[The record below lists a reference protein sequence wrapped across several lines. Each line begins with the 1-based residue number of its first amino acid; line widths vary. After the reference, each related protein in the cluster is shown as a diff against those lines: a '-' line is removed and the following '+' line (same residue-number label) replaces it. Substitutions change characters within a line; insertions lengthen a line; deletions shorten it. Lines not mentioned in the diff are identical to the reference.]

1 MEPIIEKA
9 AQNLRDTVYG
19 AIQIQP
25 TENVVV
31 IYDTEAPLTRII
43 LEGYKQAIPEAEFID
58 FTSCT
63 VENVREKIN
72 ALNRGDLVVLL
83 QSTNFRLNEFRFR
96 IELFERGLKT
106 IEHIHLARI
115 DEDQF
120 QTYVN
125 ALFYDANFYR
135 PLGHELK
142 KRLDVCEHVVVTC
155 AGTTLTYPVGMES
168 TKLNI
173 GDYTGMK
180 NVGGTFPIGEVF
192 TESKDL
198 TKVNG
203 AVKIFAYAGMD
214 HKMRIVPSF
223 TAHITD
229 GVLTAPEAPQEF
241 QEILKMIAEDEEV
254 LVREFGLGLNREL
267 GKEMVVNDITAFERQ
282 LGLHLSLGAKH
293 AIYPK
298 PGLNRKT
305 GRYHVDVFVDIETI
319 TIDNEVIYQNGAFTV
334 V

>member
-1 MEPIIEKA
+1 MQHIIEVVAKNLHDTIYTAINLQQTEKA
-9 AQNLRDTVYG
+9 
-19 AIQIQP
+19 
-25 TENVVV
+25 VV
-31 IYDTEAPLTRII
+31 IYDTEAPLTKLI
-43 LEGYKQAIPEAEFID
+43 LEGYKKAIPEAEFID
-58 FTSCT
+58 FRSVT
-63 VENVREKIN
+63 VESVREKIN
-72 ALNRGDLVVLL
+72 TLQRGDLVVLL

-115 DEDQF
+115 DESQF
-120 QTYVN
+120 ETYCN
-125 ALFYDANFYR
+125 ALYYDANFYR
-135 PLGHELK
+135 PLGIALK
-142 KRLDVCEHVVVTC
+142 QRLDVCNNVRVMC
-155 AGTTLTYPVGMES
+155 DGTELVYPVGMES
-168 TKLNI
+168 SKLNI

-214 HKMRIVPSF
+214 HKMRLVKPF
-223 TAHITD
+223 TALVTN
-229 GVLTAPEAPQEF
+229 GVLTAPDAPQEF
-241 QEILKMIAEDEEV
+241 QDILKMIAEDEEV
-254 LVREFGLGLNREL
+254 LVREFGLGLNRAL
-267 GKEMVVNDITAFERQ
+267 GKEKVVNDITAFERQ

-305 GRYHVDVFVDIETI
+305 GRYHVDVFIDIETV
-319 TIDNEVIYQNGAFTV
+319 TVDDEVIYKDGAFTV

>member
-1 MEPIIEKA
+1 MQSIIEVA
-9 AQNLRDTVYG
+9 AKNLHDTVYT
-19 AIQIQP
+19 AINLQP
-25 TENVVV
+25 TEKAVV
-31 IYDTEAPLTRII
+31 IYDTEAPLTALI

-58 FTSCT
+58 FRSVT
-63 VENVREKIN
+63 VESVREKIN
-72 ALNRGDLVVLL
+72 TLTRGDLVVLL

-115 DEDQF
+115 DESQF
-120 QTYVN
+120 ETYVN
-125 ALFYDANFYR
+125 ALYYDANFYR
-135 PLGHELK
+135 PLGTALK
-142 KRLDVCEHVVVTC
+142 QRLDTCEKVRVFC
-155 AGTTLTYPVGMES
+155 EGTELVYPVGMES
-168 TKLNI
+168 SKLNI

-214 HKMRIVPSF
+214 HKMRIVTPF
-223 TAHITD
+223 TALVTD
-229 GVLTAPEAPQEF
+229 GVLTAPDAPQEF

-254 LVREFGLGLNREL
+254 LVREFGLGLNKAL

-305 GRYHVDVFVDIETI
+305 GRYHVDVFIDIETI
-319 TIDNEVIYQNGAFTV
+319 TVDDEVIYQDGAFTV

>member
-1 MEPIIEKA
+1 MEHIIEKA
-9 AQNLRDTVYG
+9 AINLRDTVFG
-19 AIQIQP
+19 ALNLQK
-25 TENVVV
+25 EEKVVV
-31 IYDTEAPLTRII
+31 IFDTEAPLTRII
-43 LEGYKQAIPEAEFID
+43 LEGYKKAIPEADFID

-115 DEDQF
+115 DIDQF

-135 PLGHELK
+135 PLGHALK
-142 KRLDVCEHVVVTC
+142 NRLDICENIVVNC

-168 TKLNI
+168 AKLNI
-173 GDYTGMK
+173 GDYSGMK

-223 TAHITD
+223 TAIITE

-319 TIDNEVIYQNGAFTV
+319 TIDNEVIYQDGAFTV